1 MPALAETDGPAPPP
15 AGAGRSPQE
24 AAWDFAASEAIDVM
38 GTVNLAVARL
48 VAAVQVLLDAD
59 GWEGVGIR
67 SPEHWLCWK
76 AGVSRPRAE
85 GLVTIARRAREL
97 PACWGLFAAGRLS
110 EDAMVRIAR
119 RVPPSRDGEVAA
131 LAPTLLIAQLDRL
144 LRSLPEQPDGS
155 DGPVSSGPERV
166 LQMHDSRDGW
176 LRGRFCLPADE
187 GALVRLGLTSAR
199 DAEFRDR
206 NDLPDTNP
214 ADDPEVLAN
223 GARSVSWAD
232 GLVRMASEAADAL
245 DSTFRR
251 TGTRGERNTVVL
263 HIDVD
268 QHGDVGPAQLENG
281 PVLPDPVARYLSC
294 DAQVQVMA
302 HRLGQLVGIHP
313 THRTPDRAMRRYLA
327 RRDQGCTHPL
337 CTQRLWLHA
346 HHLVFWEHGGLTEPH
361 NLVLLCPS
369 HHRALH
375 HGEFSIDGNPEA
387 RTLRFLDRFGQAIAP
402 PGLDPPPGTRPPR
415 DGPPPPPSPYTP
427 PLAERLTAD
436 TFSWN

>member
-1 MPALAETDGPAPPP
+1 MSVVELPAPPA

-24 AAWDFAASEAIDVM
+24 EAWWFAEAEAVAVM
-38 GTVNLAVARL
+38 GTVNVAVARL
-48 VAAVQVLLDAD
+48 VAAVRGLLDTD
-59 GWEGVGIR
+59 GWEGVGIQ

-76 AGVSRPRAE
+76 AGISRPRAE

-97 PACWGLFAAGRLS
+97 PECWALFESGRLG

-119 RVPPSRDGEVAA
+119 RVPTSRDTEVAA
-131 LAPTLLIAQLDRL
+131 IAPQLLIAQLDRL
-144 LRSLPEQPDGS
+144 LRSLPEQPG
-155 DGPVSSGPERV
+155 GTEPQPEPERM
-166 LQMHDSRDGW
+166 LRLHDGRDGW

-206 NDLPDTNP
+206 NDLPD
-214 ADDPEVLAN
+214 ADPDPVEA
-223 GARSVSWAD
+223 ADTRSVSWAD

-245 DSTFRR
+245 DPTYRR
-251 TGTRGERNTVVL
+251 TGQRGERNTIVV

-268 QHGDVGPAQLENG
+268 PDGTLGPAQLDMG
-281 PVLPDPVARYLSC
+281 PVVPDPVARFLSC
-294 DAQVQVMA
+294 DAQIQVMA
-302 HRLGQLVGIHP
+302 YRLGQLIGIHP
-313 THRTPDRAMRRYLA
+313 TQRTPNRAMRRYLA

-346 HHLVFWEHGGLTEPH
+346 HHIRYWEHGGPTEPH
-361 NLVLLCPS
+361 NLVLLCPR

-375 HGEFSIDGNPEA
+375 LGDFSIAGDPEA
-387 RTLRFLDRFGQAIAP
+387 GTLRFLDRWGHPIEP
-402 PGLDPPPGTRPPR
+402 PPPDPPPGA
-415 DGPPPPPSPYTP
+415 GPPPPPYTP

-436 TFSWN
+436 TFAWN